1 MRALLVPATTGPDS
15 AELVDNEPEPRGAHP
30 WADGERLLVEVHSAA
45 VAFPDVLQSR
55 GAYQHA
61 APTPYVAGGEFAGI
75 VVEAPAGSR
84 LAVGDRVAGLTVYGS
99 VADQVA
105 AIPGY
110 TVRIPST
117 MSFNEGAAF
126 FLNYATAWFALYRA
140 GFTDG
145 ESVLVHGA
153 AGGVGSAVLD
163 LLRDRT
169 DHLLAVVSSDTK
181 AEAAARCGATE
192 ILRSG
197 EDWSAR
203 ARLATGGLGVDVVID
218 PVGGDRF
225 TDSLRSLDVGGRL
238 MVVGFAEGNIP
249 EVKVNRLLLRDLSV
263 MGVAVN
269 PWLERH
275 PGFGEQ
281 LLDELEALT
290 ATGTARPLIGH
301 VLPWERAPEA
311 MGIIDRREAHGKVVI
326 EVRPEH
332 TAPPEGEHP

>member
-1 MRALLVPATTGPDS
+1 MRALQVPATTGPEAAVL
-15 AELVDNEPEPRGAHP
+15 AEVPDPDGAHP
-30 WADGERLLVEVHSAA
+30 WAGGERLLVEVHSAA

-61 APTPYVAGGEFAGI
+61 APVPYVAGGEFAGI
-75 VVEAPAGSR
+75 VLEAPAGSR
-84 LAVGDRVAGLTVYGS
+84 FAVGDRVAGLTVFGS
-99 VADQVA
+99 AADQVT

-126 FLNYATAWFALYRA
+126 FLNYLTAWFTLHRA

-153 AGGVGSAVLD
+153 AGGVGSAALD
-163 LLRDRT
+163 LLKVRS
-169 DHLLAVVSSDTK
+169 DHLLAVVSSDSK
-181 AEAAARCGATE
+181 AHVATRCGATE
-192 ILRSG
+192 VLRSG
-197 EDWSAR
+197 DDWPGRAR
-203 ARLATGGLGVDVVID
+203 AATGGHGVDIVID

-238 MVVGFAEGNIP
+238 MVVGFAGGGIP

-275 PGFGEQ
+275 PGFGERM
-281 LLDELEALT
+281 LNELEAM
-290 ATGTARPLIGH
+290 AASGTVSPLVGH
-301 VLPWERAPEA
+301 VLPWDRAPEA

-332 TAPPEGEHP
+332 TASPEGEHP

>member
-1 MRALLVPATTGPDS
+1 MRALRVPVTSGPEA
-15 AELVDNEPEPRGAHP
+15 AELAEVPEPVGAHP
-30 WADGERLLVEVHSAA
+30 WASGERLLVEVHSAA

-61 APTPYVAGGEFAGI
+61 APAPYVAGGEFAGI
-75 VVEAPAGSR
+75 VLDAPAGSR
-84 LAVGDRVAGLTVYGS
+84 FTVGDRVAGLTVFG
-99 VADQVA
+99 AAAEQVT

-110 TVRIPST
+110 TVRIPPT
-117 MSFNEGAAF
+117 MSFNGGAAF

-140 GFTDG
+140 GFTEG

-169 DHLLAVVSSDTK
+169 DRLLAVVSSDSK
-181 AEAAARCGATE
+181 AETAVRCGATE
-192 ILRSG
+192 VLRTD
-197 EDWSAR
+197 EDWSHLAR
-203 ARLATGGLGVDVVID
+203 AATGARGVDIVID

-238 MVVGFAEGNIP
+238 MVVGFAEGSIP
-249 EVKVNRLLLRDLSV
+249 EVRVNRLLLHDLSV

-275 PGFGEQ
+275 PGFGER
-281 LLDELEALT
+281 LLKEMEAL
-290 ATGTARPLIGH
+290 AAGGAVRPFIGH
-301 VLPWERAPEA
+301 VLPWEQAPAA

-332 TAPPEGEHP
+332 TASPEGEYP

>member
-1 MRALLVPATTGPDS
+1 MRGLRISRTTGPEA
-15 AELVDNEPEPRGAHP
+15 AELAEVPEPLGAHP
-30 WADGERLLVEVHSAA
+30 WSGGERLLVEVHSAA

-61 APTPYVAGGEFAGI
+61 APTPYVAGGEFAG
-75 VVEAPAGSR
+75 VVLQAPTRSR
-84 LAVGDRVAGLTVYGS
+84 FAVGDRVAGLSVFGS
-99 VADQVA
+99 AAEQVT

-110 TVRIPST
+110 TVRIPPE
-117 MSFNEGAAF
+117 MSFNQGAAF
-126 FLNYATAWFALYRA
+126 FLNYLTAWFALYRA
-140 GFTDG
+140 GFMEG

-163 LLRDRT
+163 LLRNRT
-169 DHLLAVVSSDTK
+169 DRLLAVVSSDSK
-181 AEAAARCGATE
+181 AETASQCGATTV
-192 ILRSG
+192 LRSD
-197 EDWSAR
+197 EDWSHQAR
-203 ARLATGGLGVDVVID
+203 AATEGLGVNIVID

-238 MVVGFAEGNIP
+238 MVVGFAEGRIP

-269 PWLERH
+269 PWMERH
-275 PGFGEQ
+275 PSFGDRM
-281 LLDELEALT
+281 LDAMEAL
-290 ATGTARPLIGH
+290 AASGGVSPHIGH

-311 MGIIDRREAHGKVVI
+311 LGIIDRREAHGKVVI

-332 TAPPEGEHP
+332 TASSEGERP